1 MWTGSMISDPQAKSI
16 SMTDNDI
23 QTPVVYGALK
33 EILRFYPLSGIGMN
47 GNVCYDKA
55 KIRKKL

>member
-1 MWTGSMISDPQAKSI
+1 MISDPQAKSI